1 MDAGELA
8 LVALAVAAVIGVV
21 GLLFALGAAI
31 RTMAV
36 FRRSVQE
43 LTSNALPLIEDMHA
57 AVRQTNADLVKVDA
71 MIDRADSISTTVN
84 SVSRLAY
91 TAFSSPVVRVLALWT
106 GTARAI
112 GGFRFRRHRDARH
125 QALPAPRPRALWR

>member
-8 LVALAVAAVIGVV
+8 LVVMAVTAVIGVV

-36 FRRSVQE
+36 FRRSVE
-43 LTSNALPLIEDMHA
+43 EITSSALPLIEDAHS
-57 AVRQTNADLVKVDA
+57 AVRQTNADLAKVDEL
-71 MIDRADSISTTVN
+71 IDRADSISTTVN

-91 TAFSSPVVRVLALWT
+91 TAFSGPVVKVLALGT

-112 GGFRFRRHRDARH
+112 GGFRLRRSRKI
-125 QALPAPRPRALWR
+125 LSAPRPRALKR

>member
-57 AVRQTNADLVKVDA
+57 AVRQTNADLMKVDA
-71 MIDRADSISTTVN
+71 LIDRADSISTTVN

-91 TAFSSPVVRVLALWT
+91 TAFSSPVVKVLALWT

-112 GGFRFRRHRDARH
+112 GGFRFRRHRGARH
-125 QALPAPRPRALWR
+125 QALSAPRPRALRR